1 MFVFATSYLDSWTG
15 IAVNHKAH
23 VHKTEDSSKGGKHD
37 KDTNNIEHR
46 GAMANKRCL
55 SPQISDNERRKRKI
69 ANPSL
74 LLYQAQVMEFRKCDE
89 FMNLIK
95 EDKSEVGEEDR
106 SRISSSSESFI
117 SSSYLSYTKS
127 FGSSTD
133 ESYRLNSSILGDKD
147 KDHWEAVRKCSADTT
162 NDISEI
168 ETDLDD
174 VGFEDEKIQQN
185 DAKNRVSKENQE
197 RKC

>member
-1 MFVFATSYLDSWTG
+1 
-15 IAVNHKAH
+15 
-23 VHKTEDSSKGGKHD
+23 
-37 KDTNNIEHR
+37 
-46 GAMANKRCL
+46 
-55 SPQISDNERRKRKI
+55 
-69 ANPSL
+69 
-74 LLYQAQVMEFRKCDE
+74 MEFRKCDE

-133 ESYRLNSSILGDKD
+133 ESSQVNSSILGDKD

-197 RKC
+197 RKCWFIVLLLDQYLVNAFKLIPSNQMVFLFVTVYHFYIKVLF